1 MPEQTVS
8 RSTPPKISQGIRREL
23 AIRIGESLRP
33 YLAQGE
39 KVQGIF
45 KNEMLNAQAV
55 IITTHRIISI
65 KAAITH
71 GDVQFTKELI
81 FDNASSV
88 TIQAT
93 GGLRGKDFYNIVS
106 AVNGKNVIF
115 AVIKST
121 DVDDVMRFIQNIT
134 PSGSPSS
141 IVEAQKSKLA
151 ALKQQKAEQAKRA
164 RQEQKQAKLEELQ
177 LQAQRASSGQCPK
190 CGSDRLQAVHST
202 TNKGFNDTNACG
214 GCCLFGPAGL
224 LCGLCGSGK
233 KEEHSYR
240 MCLNCGHKF

>member
-1 MPEQTVS
+1 MAERASKSIIT
-8 RSTPPKISQGIRREL
+8 PKIGKGISREL
-23 AIRIGESLRP
+23 AIRIGKSLRP

-65 KAAITH
+65 KAAIAH

-81 FDNASSV
+81 FDDTSSV

-93 GGLRGKDFYNIVS
+93 GGLRGKDFYNIIG
-106 AVNGKNVIF
+106 AVNKKDTIF
-115 AVIKST
+115 TVIKST
-121 DVDDVMRFIQNIT
+121 DIDDITQLIQNIT
-134 PSGSPSS
+134 PGNSLSS
-141 IVEAQKSKLA
+141 IVEAQKSNFA
-151 ALKQQKAEQAKRA
+151 ALKQQEVERA
-164 RQEQKQAKLEELQ
+164 RQARKEQAQAKAEELQ
-177 LQAQRASSGQCPK
+177 LQAQRANSGQCPK